1 MMRERAVGLLR
12 KEVQKA
18 CQAVLYATMPHRG
31 ITYRR
36 RKGQTRTRQGNRG
49 NVTC

>member
-1 MMRERAVGLLR
+1 MMSERAVGLLR

-31 ITYRR
+31 MT
-36 RKGQTRTRQGNRG
+36 
-49 NVTC
+49 